1 MNSSFVQLLAE
12 PAFIFYVLNV
22 VSKRLDEFN
31 SIFSSLDGFIR
42 LFVIIMV
49 IIILI
54 IIIIVVIVKEKVA
67 TEIVQNATNYNN
79 LTTFSRFKP
88 EFL

>member
-1 MNSSFVQLLAE
+1 M
-12 PAFIFYVLNV
+12 
-22 VSKRLDEFN
+22 DEFN

-49 IIILI
+49 IIIIIII